1 MTDPRSDLPEPVL
14 RPSGGRLPSLVWL
27 LPLVAAVV
35 GAVLLIQSWAARG
48 PVITLQF
55 ATAEGLEAGK
65 TEVRYKNVVIG
76 RVRRIELSE
85 DRQRI
90 VATVALNADAAG
102 VAVEDSRFW
111 VVRPRADLGGVSG
124 LSTLVSGAYVGV
136 DVGLSETPARDFIG
150 LDQPPRVTND
160 QQGRRFLL
168 RAPTLGS
175 LSVGS
180 PVYFRSILVG
190 QIVGFDLDPS
200 GEGVT
205 LQGFVDAPYD
215 RYLTER
221 TRFWN
226 ASGVD
231 VSIDANGLRL
241 NTQSLVTLL
250 AGGVAFQTLPGEPG
264 EAIAENHAY
273 TLHED
278 QAQALAPED
287 RVAFTVRMR
296 FNQSMRGLTVGT
308 PVDFR
313 GVEIGRVRATELEYD
328 PRQRQFV
335 AAVTAELFPRRL
347 GRAYTQWQRGNGEA
361 GEDTPEALFG
371 RMIEQ
376 GLRAQ
381 LRTGNLITG
390 QLYVALDLMP
400 GVSSRGLDLTA
411 RPLEIPTMAGSFD
424 QIQAQIASIVS
435 KVDALPVD
443 ELVAQLRSTIGN
455 ADALLKQLDGEL
467 APDVR
472 RILEQAQQTLDGL
485 NQGLVSPQAPLQ
497 QDLRLMMEQ
506 VDRAARSL
514 RDLSD
519 SLQRNPQSLLRG
531 RPKSDVPDVEE

>member
-1 MTDPRSDLPEPVL
+1 MSMADPVSEIPEPVL
-14 RPSGGRLPSLVWL
+14 RAERRRLPSLVWL

-35 GAVLLIQSWAARG
+35 GAVLLIQSWAERG

-85 DRQRI
+85 DRQHI
-90 VATVALNADAAG
+90 LATVALNADAAG

-136 DVGLSETPARDFIG
+136 DVGRSEVPAREFVG

-160 QQGRRFLL
+160 QQGKRILL

-190 QIVGFDLDPS
+190 QIVGFDLDED
-200 GEGVT
+200 GDGVT
-205 LQGFVDAPYD
+205 LQAFVEAPYD
-215 RYLTER
+215 RYLTAHS
-221 TRFWN
+221 RFWN

-250 AGGVAFQTLPGEPG
+250 AGGVAFQTLPGDPG
-264 EAIAENHAY
+264 EPVAENHSFE
-273 TLHED
+273 LFED
-278 QAQALAPED
+278 QVRALTPED
-287 RVAFTVRMR
+287 RVVFTVRMR
-296 FNQSMRGLTVGT
+296 FNQSMRGLSVGT

-313 GVEIGRVRATELEYD
+313 GVEIGRVRSTELEYD
-328 PRQRQFV
+328 ARQRQFV

-347 GRAYTQWQRGNGEA
+347 GRAYTQWQLGNGEA
-361 GEDTPEALFG
+361 GEETPEALFA

-400 GVSSRGLDLTA
+400 GVSARGLDLSA
-411 RPLEIPTMAGSFD
+411 RPLEIPTVAGSFD

-443 ELVAQLRSTIGN
+443 ELVAQLRSTVAN

-467 APDVR
+467 APEAR

-514 RDLSD
+514 RDLAD

-531 RPKSDVPDVEE
+531 RPKPEADE

>member
-1 MTDPRSDLPEPVL
+1 MADPVSEIPEPVL
-14 RPSGGRLPSLVWL
+14 RAERRRLPSLVWL

-35 GAVLLIQSWAARG
+35 GAVLLIQSWAERG

-85 DRQRI
+85 DRQHI
-90 VATVALNADAAG
+90 LATVALNADAAG

-136 DVGLSETPARDFIG
+136 DVGRSEVPAREFVG

-160 QQGRRFLL
+160 QQGKRILL

-190 QIVGFDLDPS
+190 QIVGFDLDED
-200 GEGVT
+200 GDGVT
-205 LQGFVDAPYD
+205 LQAFVEAPYD
-215 RYLTER
+215 RYLTAHS
-221 TRFWN
+221 RFWN

-250 AGGVAFQTLPGEPG
+250 AGGVAFQTLPGDPG
-264 EAIAENHAY
+264 EPVAENHSFE
-273 TLHED
+273 LFED
-278 QAQALAPED
+278 QVRALTPED
-287 RVAFTVRMR
+287 RVVFTVRMR
-296 FNQSMRGLTVGT
+296 FNQSMRGLSVGT

-313 GVEIGRVRATELEYD
+313 GVEIGRVRSTELEYD
-328 PRQRQFV
+328 ARQRQFV

-347 GRAYTQWQRGNGEA
+347 GRAYTQWQLGNGEA
-361 GEDTPEALFG
+361 GEETPEALFA

-400 GVSSRGLDLTA
+400 GVSARGLDLSA
-411 RPLEIPTMAGSFD
+411 RPLEIPTVAGSFD

-443 ELVAQLRSTIGN
+443 ELVAQLRSTVAN

-467 APDVR
+467 APEAR

-514 RDLSD
+514 RDLAD

-531 RPKSDVPDVEE
+531 RPKPEADE